1 VNCDAGLTA
10 DWGNLHLCSS
20 VTLLTMAEGELIAFT
35 TLHRTGRV
43 MSFTLRR
50 LFPQDKIPRSSEPQN
65 CYEFGGKEKNLP
77 AGK

>member
-1 VNCDAGLTA
+1 
-10 DWGNLHLCSS
+10 
-20 VTLLTMAEGELIAFT
+20 MAEGELIAFT

-50 LFPQDKIPRSSEPQN
+50 LFPQGKIPRKSEPQN
-65 CYEFGGKEKNLP
+65 CYEFGDKEKKLP